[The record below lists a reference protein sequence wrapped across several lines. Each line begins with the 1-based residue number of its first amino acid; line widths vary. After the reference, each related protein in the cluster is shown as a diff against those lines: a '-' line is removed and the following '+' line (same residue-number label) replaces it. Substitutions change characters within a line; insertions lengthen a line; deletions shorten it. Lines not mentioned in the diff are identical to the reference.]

1 MTEKKKRRCGKMSE
15 TKAEK
20 RGLFSFFLFR
30 KTPDKKPVL
39 FWFWNFFFITAA
51 SVATGAVSLMLAY
64 GNYPFA
70 IFKGYF
76 KVPLIAVLN
85 ILPVLVLTYLLYFI
99 TGRSWIAHLVV
110 SGIVVASSVGD
121 YYKLRFRD
129 DPFIA
134 ADIPS
139 ITTGLKVSGN
149 YEITVGVRV
158 IIAFAFVLLST
169 LFLAFF
175 VRGRIRFRFRTIG
188 IVAALLAAWP
198 VTLWCL
204 DGDTFDGIENF
215 NYEGAN
221 RWSDT
226 QKQITRGFV
235 YPFIHS
241 IPDAIPQKPAGYS
254 DAKAKELL
262 SGYESEDIPA
272 DKKVNIIGIQL
283 EAYNDFERLG
293 VEGIADTVYE
303 GWRALEKESL
313 TGTLVTN
320 IFAGGTIDT
329 ERCFLTGLAALDNFR
344 APVGSYVRYFSSQ
357 GYSTE
362 GGHPSYDWFY
372 NRKNINAYIGFE
384 EYYFTENRYKEM
396 TGKDIGMDDVM
407 IPDILRMYRER
418 DRSKPYFNFSVTY
431 QGHGPYAD
439 DNLFAWGD
447 GFWDGEGVSD
457 ASRIILNNYFGSIA
471 DTTERVSWLIDEL
484 RSDPD
489 PVVVVL
495 YGDHNPWLGN
505 GNSVYADLGVDLDV
519 SGERGF
525 YNYFSTRYLIWAN
538 DAAKDALG
546 VDPKGEG
553 PTVSACFLMNVLFDE
568 CGLGRGSA
576 YMQFT
581 SDFMEKSPVVNTTGF
596 YLENGT
602 IVTEPSEDLSAALR
616 DFSIVEYYRKHHVD

>member
-1 MTEKKKRRCGKMSE
+1 MRKE
-15 TKAEK
+15 KAEK

-39 FWFWNFFFITAA
+39 FWIWNFLCITAA
-51 SVATGAVSLMLAY
+51 SVATGVVSLMLAY
-64 GNYPFA
+64 GNYPSD
-70 IFKGYF
+70 IFRGYF

-110 SGIVVASSVGD
+110 SGIVVAASVGD

-134 ADIPS
+134 ADIPA

-158 IIAFAFVLLST
+158 IAAFAFVLLST

-175 VRGRIRFRFRTIG
+175 VRGLIRFRFRTIG

-198 VTLWCL
+198 VTVWCL
-204 DGDTFDGIENF
+204 DKGTFDSLENF
-215 NYEGAN
+215 DYPGASP
-221 RWSDT
+221 WSDT

-241 IPDAIPQKPAGYS
+241 VPDAIPQRPAGYS
-254 DAKAKELL
+254 DARAAEIL
-262 SGYESEDIPA
+262 SPYESEDIPD

-283 EAYNDFERLG
+283 EAFSDFERFG
-293 VEGIADTVYE
+293 VEGIDEKVYDK
-303 GWRALEKESL
+303 WRELEKESL

-329 ERCFLTGLAALDNFR
+329 ERCFLTGLSSLDNFR

-357 GYSTE
+357 GYFTE
-362 GGHPSYDWFY
+362 GAHASYDWFY
-372 NRKNINAYIGFE
+372 NRKNINSYIGFD
-384 EYYFTENRYKEM
+384 EYWFSENRYREM
-396 TGKDIGMDDVM
+396 TGKDIGLDDVM
-407 IPDILRMYRER
+407 IPDILELYRSR
-418 DRSKPYFNFSVTY
+418 DKSVPYFNFSVTY

-447 GFWDGEGVSD
+447 GFWEGEGYTKSTYN
-457 ASRIILNNYFGSIA
+457 ILNNYFGSIA
-471 DTTERVSWLIDEL
+471 DTSERISWFIDEL

-489 PVVVVL
+489 PVVV
-495 YGDHNPWLGN
+495 
-505 GNSVYADLGVDLDV
+505 
-519 SGERGF
+519 
-525 YNYFSTRYLIWAN
+525 
-538 DAAKDALG
+538 
-546 VDPKGEG
+546 
-553 PTVSACFLMNVLFDE
+553 
-568 CGLGRGSA
+568 
-576 YMQFT
+576 
-581 SDFMEKSPVVNTTGF
+581 
-596 YLENGT
+596 
-602 IVTEPSEDLSAALR
+602 
-616 DFSIVEYYRKHHVD
+616 

>member
-1 MTEKKKRRCGKMSE
+1 MMSVEK
-15 TKAEK
+15 TEK

-30 KTPDKKPVL
+30 KTPEKKPVL
-39 FWFWNFFFITAA
+39 FWAWNFVCLTAA
-51 SVATGAVSLMLAY
+51 SVAAGVVSLMLAY
-64 GNYPFA
+64 GNYSFG

-76 KVPLIAVLN
+76 KVPLIAVMN
-85 ILPVLVLTYLLYFI
+85 ILPILVLTYLLYFI

-110 SGIVVASSVGD
+110 SAIVIAASVGD

-134 ADIPS
+134 ADIPA

-158 IIAFAFVLLST
+158 IAAFAFVLLST

-198 VTLWCL
+198 ATLWCL
-204 DGDTFDGIENF
+204 DGDTFDSLENF
-215 NYEGAN
+215 DYPGASP
-221 RWSDT
+221 WSDT

-241 IPDAIPQKPAGYS
+241 IPDAIPQKPEGYS
-254 DAKAKELL
+254 DARASEIL
-262 SGYESEDIPA
+262 SKYKSEDIPE
-272 DKKVNIIGIQL
+272 DKKVNVIGIQL
-283 EAYNDFERLG
+283 EAFNDFERLG
-293 VEGIADTVYE
+293 VEGINEKVYE
-303 GWRALEKESL
+303 KWHELEDESL

-329 ERCFLTGLAALDNFR
+329 ERCFLTGLSTLDNFR

-357 GYSTE
+357 GYFTE
-362 GGHPSYDWFY
+362 GAHASYDWFY
-372 NRKNINAYIGFE
+372 NRKNINSYIGFD
-384 EYYFTENRYKEM
+384 EYWFSENRYKEM
-396 TGKDIGMDDVM
+396 TGEDIGMDEVM
-407 IPDILRMYRER
+407 IPDILELYRNR
-418 DRSKPYFNFSVTY
+418 DKSVPYFNFSVTY

-439 DNLFAWGD
+439 DYLAWGD
-447 GFWDGEGVSD
+447 GFWEGEDVTD
-457 ASRIILNNYFGSIA
+457 ASRTILNNYLGSIA
-471 DTTERVSWLIDEL
+471 DTSERISWFIDEL

-505 GNSVYADLGVDLDV
+505 GNSVYIELGVDLDV
-519 SGERGF
+519 SEEQGF
-525 YNYFSTRYLIWAN
+525 YNYFSTEYLIWAN

-546 VDPKGEG
+546 VDPKGVG

-568 CGLGRGSA
+568 CGLGKGPA

-581 SDFMEKSPVVNTTGF
+581 TDFMKGSPVVNTTGF
-596 YLENGT
+596 YLEKGKIT
-602 IVTEPSEDLSAALR
+602 SEPSAGLSDSLGEFR
-616 DFSIVEYYRKHHVD
+616 IVEYYRKHHVD

>member
-1 MTEKKKRRCGKMSE
+1 MRKE
-15 TKAEK
+15 KAEN

-39 FWFWNFFFITAA
+39 FWIWNFLCITAA
-51 SVATGAVSLMLAY
+51 SVATGVVSLMLAY
-64 GNYPFA
+64 GNYPSD
-70 IFKGYF
+70 IFRGYF
-76 KVPLIAVLN
+76 NVPLIAVLN

-110 SGIVVASSVGD
+110 SGIVVAASVGD

-134 ADIPS
+134 ADIPA

-158 IIAFAFVLLST
+158 IAAFAFVLLST

-175 VRGRIRFRFRTIG
+175 VRGLIRFRFRTIG
-188 IVAALLAAWP
+188 IAAALLVAVP
-198 VTLWCL
+198 VTVWCL
-204 DGDTFDGIENF
+204 HGDTFDSLENF
-215 NYEGAN
+215 DYPGASP
-221 RWSDT
+221 WSDT

-241 IPDAIPQKPAGYS
+241 VPDAIPQRPAGYS
-254 DAKAKELL
+254 DARAAEIL
-262 SGYESEDIPA
+262 SPYESEDIPD

-283 EAYNDFERLG
+283 EAFSDFERFG
-293 VEGIADTVYE
+293 VEGIDEKVYDK
-303 GWRALEKESL
+303 WRELEKESL

-329 ERCFLTGLAALDNFR
+329 ERCFLTGLSSLDNFR

-357 GYSTE
+357 GYFTE
-362 GGHPSYDWFY
+362 GAHASYDWFY
-372 NRKNINAYIGFE
+372 NRKNINSYIGFD
-384 EYYFTENRYKEM
+384 EYWFSENRYREM
-396 TGKDIGMDDVM
+396 TGKDIGLDDVM
-407 IPDILRMYRER
+407 IPDILELYRSR
-418 DRSKPYFNFSVTY
+418 DKSVPYFNFSVTY

-447 GFWDGEGVSD
+447 GFWEGEGYTDST
-457 ASRIILNNYFGSIA
+457 RMILNNYFGSIA
-471 DTTERVSWLIDEL
+471 DTSERISWFIDEL
-484 RSDPD
+484 RDDPD
-489 PVVVVL
+489 PVVVLL

-505 GNSVYADLGVDLDV
+505 GNSAYIELGVDLDV
-519 SGERGF
+519 SEEQGF
-525 YNYFSTRYLIWAN
+525 YNYFSTEYLIWAN

-546 VDPKGEG
+546 VDPKGRG
-553 PTVSACFLMNVLFDE
+553 PAISACFLMNVLFEE
-568 CGLGRGSA
+568 CGLGGGPA

-581 SDFMEKSPVVNTTGF
+581 TDFMKECPIVNTTGF
-596 YLENGT
+596 YLEDGKIT
-602 IVTEPSEDLSAALR
+602 AEPSEKLVSSLGDLSIA
-616 DFSIVEYYRKHHVD
+616 EYYRKHHTD